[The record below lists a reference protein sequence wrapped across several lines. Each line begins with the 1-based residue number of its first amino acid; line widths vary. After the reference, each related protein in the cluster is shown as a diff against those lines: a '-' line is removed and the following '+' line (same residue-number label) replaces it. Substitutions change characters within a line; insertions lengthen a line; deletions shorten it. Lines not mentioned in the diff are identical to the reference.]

1 MSAMASVAPV
11 AQTRFGSAKSQKV
24 VARRAVVAR
33 AVAEA
38 EAKPEKPKRKFVKKN
53 VTVQDADIA
62 VGNKY
67 EGKVKRVQEYGCFVD
82 FGAKNDGLVHIS
94 ELKNGFV
101 ENVTDVVSADQDVT
115 VWVKSIDAEKGRISL
130 TMKPPPTADELEA
143 IKAKEAEREA
153 KFAARKAQQ
162 AEAKAKAEKVKAIKR
177 GTAFEGEVKSV
188 QPFGAF
194 VEIMEGV
201 EGLVHVT
208 EMSDDY
214 NVDVADFCKVG
225 DVVSVKVL
233 DVDGAKVKLTM
244 KDKVDISSV
253 VEEVL
258 QEVEAGASMME
269 FAFKSKGIAAGQFPS
284 GNDKEKP
291 AAKKAEKAEE
301 PKTEAPKAEAPKTEA
316 PKTEAPKT
324 EAPKAEGAAISAK
337 AVKELRDQSGAGM
350 MDCKKA
356 LTECNGDMEE
366 AVVWLRKKGMASADK
381 KASRI
386 AAEGAVAQYI
396 HAGARLGVLVEVNC
410 ETDFV
415 ARGDKFKELVAD
427 IAMQV
432 AACPDVEYV
441 SPEDAD
447 PAMIA
452 AEKEVQMKM
461 EDMLS
466 KPENIREKIVQ
477 GRLDKMVNEKALLK
491 QDYIK
496 DTSITVEELIKQA
509 TAEIG
514 EKISIRRFVK
524 YNLGEGLEKRN
535 EDFAAEV
542 EAQTKALQKKAE
554 EKKEEAPKEEE
565 KKEEAAKPTVAI
577 SAKDVKVLRDKS
589 GAGMMDCKK
598 ALAECGGDVEE
609 AVVWLRK
616 KGMASADKK
625 ASRIAAEGA
634 VAQYIHAGARL
645 GVLVEVNCETDFVA
659 RGDKFK
665 ELVADIAMQ
674 VAACP
679 DVEYVSPEDADP
691 AMIAAEK
698 EVQMK
703 MEDMLSKPENIREKI
718 VQGRLDKMVNEKALL
733 KQDYIKDTS
742 ITVEELIKQAT
753 AEIGEKIS
761 IRRFVKYNLGEGLEK
776 RNEDFA
782 AEVAAQMG
790 K

>member
-1 MSAMASVAPV
+1 
-11 AQTRFGSAKSQKV
+11 
-24 VARRAVVAR
+24 
-33 AVAEA
+33 
-38 EAKPEKPKRKFVKKN
+38 
-53 VTVQDADIA
+53 
-62 VGNKY
+62 
-67 EGKVKRVQEYGCFVD
+67 
-82 FGAKNDGLVHIS
+82 
-94 ELKNGFV
+94 
-101 ENVTDVVSADQDVT
+101 
-115 VWVKSIDAEKGRISL
+115 
-130 TMKPPPTADELEA
+130 
-143 IKAKEAEREA
+143 
-153 KFAARKAQQ
+153 
-162 AEAKAKAEKVKAIKR
+162 
-177 GTAFEGEVKSV
+177 
-188 QPFGAF
+188 
-194 VEIMEGV
+194 
-201 EGLVHVT
+201 
-208 EMSDDY
+208 
-214 NVDVADFCKVG
+214 
-225 DVVSVKVL
+225 
-233 DVDGAKVKLTM
+233 
-244 KDKVDISSV
+244 
-253 VEEVL
+253 
-258 QEVEAGASMME
+258 
-269 FAFKSKGIAAGQFPS
+269 
-284 GNDKEKP
+284 
-291 AAKKAEKAEE
+291 
-301 PKTEAPKAEAPKTEA
+301 
-316 PKTEAPKT
+316 
-324 EAPKAEGAAISAK
+324 
-337 AVKELRDQSGAGM
+337 
-350 MDCKKA
+350 
-356 LTECNGDMEE
+356 
-366 AVVWLRKKGMASADK
+366 
-381 KASRI
+381 
-386 AAEGAVAQYI
+386 
-396 HAGARLGVLVEVNC
+396 
-410 ETDFV
+410 
-415 ARGDKFKELVAD
+415 
-427 IAMQV
+427 
-432 AACPDVEYV
+432 
-441 SPEDAD
+441 
-447 PAMIA
+447 
-452 AEKEVQMKM
+452 M

-524 YNLGEGLEKRN
+524 CNLGEGLEKRN

-542 EAQTKALQKKAE
+542 EAQTKALQKKA
-554 EKKEEAPKEEE
+554 EE

-691 AMIAAEK
+691 TMIAAEK

-703 MEDMLSKPENIREKI
+703 MEDLQSKPENIREKI

-742 ITVEELIKQAT
+742 KSVEELIKEAT

>member
-1 MSAMASVAPV
+1 M
-11 AQTRFGSAKSQKV
+11 
-24 VARRAVVAR
+24 
-33 AVAEA
+33 
-38 EAKPEKPKRKFVKKN
+38 
-53 VTVQDADIA
+53 
-62 VGNKY
+62 
-67 EGKVKRVQEYGCFVD
+67 QEYGCFVD
-82 FGAKNDGLVHIS
+82 FGARNDGLVHIS
-94 ELKNGFV
+94 ELKDGFV
-101 ENVTDVVSADQDVT
+101 ENVTDVVSADQAVT

-162 AEAKAKAEKVKAIKR
+162 AEAKEKAEKVKAIKR

-225 DVVSVKVL
+225 DKVSVKVL

-269 FAFKSKGIAAGQFPS
+269 FAFKSKGITAGQFPA

-291 AAKKAEKAEE
+291 AAKKADEKKEE
-301 PKTEAPKAEAPKTEA
+301 PKAEAPKAEAPKAEA
-316 PKTEAPKT
+316 PKA
-324 EAPKAEGAAISAK
+324 EAPKAEGATISAK

-386 AAEGAVAQYI
+386 AAEGQIGAYI
-396 HAGARLGVLVEVNC
+396 HGGSRLGVIVEVNC

-432 AACPDVEYV
+432 AANIDVEYV

-447 PAMIA
+447 PAMLA

-496 DTSITVEELIKQA
+496 DTSKSVEELIKQA

-524 YNLGEGLEKRN
+524 YNLGEGMEKRN

-542 EAQTKALQKKAE
+542 EAQTKALQQKAD

-598 ALAECGGDVEE
+598 ALGECGGDVEE

-625 ASRIAAEGA
+625 ASRIAAEGQIGA
-634 VAQYIHAGARL
+634 YIHGGSRL
-645 GVLVEVNCETDFVA
+645 GVIVEVNCETDFVA

-674 VAACP
+674 VAANI

-691 AMIAAEK
+691 AMLAAEK

-742 ITVEELIKQAT
+742 KSVEELIKQAT

-761 IRRFVKYNLGEGLEK
+761 IRRFVKYNLGEGMEK

>member
-1 MSAMASVAPV
+1 M
-11 AQTRFGSAKSQKV
+11 
-24 VARRAVVAR
+24 
-33 AVAEA
+33 
-38 EAKPEKPKRKFVKKN
+38 
-53 VTVQDADIA
+53 
-62 VGNKY
+62 
-67 EGKVKRVQEYGCFVD
+67 QEYGCFVD

-101 ENVTDVVSADQDVT
+101 ENVTDVVAADQDVT
-115 VWVKSIDAEKGRISL
+115 VWIKSIDPEKGRISL
-130 TMKPPPTADELEA
+130 TMKPPPTAEELVEYQ
-143 IKAKEAEREA
+143 AKEEEREA

-162 AEAKAKAEKVKAIKR
+162 AAAKANAEKVKAIKP
-177 GTAFEGEVKSV
+177 GTAFDGEVKSV

-194 VEIMEGV
+194 VEIMEGI
-201 EGLVHVT
+201 EGLVHVS

-214 NVDVADFCKVG
+214 NVEVSEFCKVG
-225 DVVSVKVL
+225 DTVAVKVMG
-233 DVDGAKVKLTM
+233 VDGAKVKLTM
-244 KDKVDISSV
+244 KDKVDISAV
-253 VEEVL
+253 VEEAL
-258 QEVEAGASMME
+258 QEVEAGAGTME
-269 FAFKSKGIAAGQFPS
+269 YAFKSKGITSAQFPA

-291 AAKKAEKAEE
+291 AVKKAEKKEE
-301 PKTEAPKAEAPKTEA
+301 PAAEAPKAEAPKA
-316 PKTEAPKT
+316 
-324 EAPKAEGAAISAK
+324 EAPKAEAPKAEAPKAEPPKAEAPKAEAPKAEAPKAEAPKAEAPKADGAAISAK
-337 AVKELRDQSGAGM
+337 DVKAIRDATGAGM

-356 LTECNGDMEE
+356 LTECGGDFEE
-366 AVVWLRKKGMASADK
+366 AVVWLRKKGIASADK

-386 AAEGAVAQYI
+386 AAEGAIGAYI
-396 HAGARLGVLVEVNC
+396 HGGSRLGVIVEVNC

-415 ARGDKFKELVAD
+415 ARGDRFKELVND
-427 IAMQV
+427 IAMQT
-432 AACPDVEYV
+432 AACMDIEYV

-452 AEKEVQMKM
+452 AEKDVQMKM

-491 QDYIK
+491 QDFIK
-496 DTSITVEELIKQA
+496 DTSKTVEDIIKEA

-524 YNLGEGLEKRN
+524 YNLGEGMEKRE

-542 EAQTKALQKKAE
+542 EAQTQALKAKAE
-554 EKKEEAPKEEE
+554 EKKEEAPKEE
-565 KKEEAAKPTVAI
+565 KKEEAAKPAIAI
-577 SAKDVKVLRDKS
+577 SAKDVKAIRDKS

-598 ALAECGGDVEE
+598 ALTECDGDMEE

-625 ASRIAAEGA
+625 ASRIAAEGGI
-634 VAQYIHAGARL
+634 AQYIHAGARL

-659 RGDKFK
+659 RGDRFK
-665 ELVADIAMQ
+665 ELVNDIAMQ
-674 VAACP
+674 TAACM
-679 DVEYVSPEDADP
+679 DIEYVSPEDADP

-698 EVQMK
+698 DVQMK

-733 KQDYIKDTS
+733 KQDFIKDTS
-742 ITVEELIKQAT
+742 KTVEDIIKEAT

-761 IRRFVKYNLGEGLEK
+761 IRRFVKYNLGEGIEK

>member
-1 MSAMASVAPV
+1 M
-11 AQTRFGSAKSQKV
+11 
-24 VARRAVVAR
+24 
-33 AVAEA
+33 
-38 EAKPEKPKRKFVKKN
+38 
-53 VTVQDADIA
+53 
-62 VGNKY
+62 
-67 EGKVKRVQEYGCFVD
+67 QEYGCFVD
-82 FGAKNDGLVHIS
+82 FGARNDGLVHIS
-94 ELKNGFV
+94 ELKDGFV
-101 ENVTDVVSADQDVT
+101 ENVTDVVSADQAVT

-162 AEAKAKAEKVKAIKR
+162 AEAKEKAEKVKAIKR

-225 DVVSVKVL
+225 DKVSVKVL

-269 FAFKSKGIAAGQFPS
+269 FAFKSKGITAGQFPA

-291 AAKKAEKAEE
+291 AAKKADEKKEE
-301 PKTEAPKAEAPKTEA
+301 PKAEAPKAEAPKAEA
-316 PKTEAPKT
+316 PKA
-324 EAPKAEGAAISAK
+324 EAPKAEGATISAK

-386 AAEGAVAQYI
+386 AAEGQIGAYI
-396 HAGARLGVLVEVNC
+396 HGGSRLGVIVEVNC

-447 PAMIA
+447 PAMLA

-461 EDMLS
+461 EDLQS

-496 DTSITVEELIKQA
+496 DTSKSVEELIKEA

-524 YNLGEGLEKRN
+524 YNLGEGMEKRN

-542 EAQTKALQKKAE
+542 EAQTKALQQKAD

-598 ALAECGGDVEE
+598 ALGECGGDVEE

-625 ASRIAAEGA
+625 ASRIAAEGQIGA
-634 VAQYIHAGARL
+634 YIHGGSRL
-645 GVLVEVNCETDFVA
+645 GVIVEVNCETDFVA

-691 AMIAAEK
+691 AMLAAEK

-703 MEDMLSKPENIREKI
+703 MEDLQSKPENIREKI

-742 ITVEELIKQAT
+742 KSVEELIKEAT

-761 IRRFVKYNLGEGLEK
+761 IRRFVKYNLGEGMEK

>member
-1 MSAMASVAPV
+1 M
-11 AQTRFGSAKSQKV
+11 
-24 VARRAVVAR
+24 
-33 AVAEA
+33 
-38 EAKPEKPKRKFVKKN
+38 
-53 VTVQDADIA
+53 
-62 VGNKY
+62 
-67 EGKVKRVQEYGCFVD
+67 QEYGCFVD
-82 FGAKNDGLVHIS
+82 FGARNDGLVHIS
-94 ELKNGFV
+94 ELKDGFV
-101 ENVTDVVSADQDVT
+101 ENVTDVVSADQAVT

-162 AEAKAKAEKVKAIKR
+162 AEAKEKAEKVKAIKR

-225 DVVSVKVL
+225 DKVSVKVL

-269 FAFKSKGIAAGQFPS
+269 FAFKSKGITAGQFPA

-291 AAKKAEKAEE
+291 AAKKADEKKEE
-301 PKTEAPKAEAPKTEA
+301 PKAEAPKAEAPKAEA
-316 PKTEAPKT
+316 PKAEAPKA
-324 EAPKAEGAAISAK
+324 EAPKAEGATISAK

-386 AAEGAVAQYI
+386 AAEGQIGAYI
-396 HAGARLGVLVEVNC
+396 HGGSRLGVIVEVNC

-447 PAMIA
+447 PAMLA

-461 EDMLS
+461 EDLQS

-496 DTSITVEELIKQA
+496 DTSKSVEELIKQA

-524 YNLGEGLEKRN
+524 YNLGEGMEKRN

-542 EAQTKALQKKAE
+542 EAQTKALQQKAD

-598 ALAECGGDVEE
+598 ALGECGGDVEE

-625 ASRIAAEGA
+625 ASRIAAEGQIGA
-634 VAQYIHAGARL
+634 YIHGGSRL
-645 GVLVEVNCETDFVA
+645 GVIVEVNCETDFVA

-691 AMIAAEK
+691 AMLAAEK

-703 MEDMLSKPENIREKI
+703 MEDLQSKPENIREKI

-742 ITVEELIKQAT
+742 KSVEELIKQAT

-761 IRRFVKYNLGEGLEK
+761 IRRFVKYNLGEGMEK

>member
-1 MSAMASVAPV
+1 M
-11 AQTRFGSAKSQKV
+11 
-24 VARRAVVAR
+24 
-33 AVAEA
+33 
-38 EAKPEKPKRKFVKKN
+38 
-53 VTVQDADIA
+53 
-62 VGNKY
+62 
-67 EGKVKRVQEYGCFVD
+67 QEYGCFVD

-101 ENVTDVVSADQDVT
+101 ENVTDVVAADQDVT
-115 VWVKSIDAEKGRISL
+115 VWIKSIDSEKGRISL
-130 TMKPPPTADELEA
+130 TMKPPPTAEELVEYQ
-143 IKAKEAEREA
+143 AKEEEREA

-162 AEAKAKAEKVKAIKR
+162 AAAKANAEKVKAIKP
-177 GTAFEGEVKSV
+177 GTAFDGEVKSV

-194 VEIMEGV
+194 VEIMEGI
-201 EGLVHVT
+201 EGLVHVS

-214 NVDVADFCKVG
+214 NVEVSEFCKVG
-225 DVVSVKVL
+225 DTVAVKVMG
-233 DVDGAKVKLTM
+233 VDGAKVKLTM
-244 KDKVDISSV
+244 KDKVDISAV
-253 VEEVL
+253 VEEAL
-258 QEVEAGASMME
+258 QEVEAGAGTME
-269 FAFKSKGIAAGQFPS
+269 YAFKSKGITSAQFPA

-291 AAKKAEKAEE
+291 AVKKAEKKEE
-301 PKTEAPKAEAPKTEA
+301 PAAEAPKAEAPKA
-316 PKTEAPKT
+316 
-324 EAPKAEGAAISAK
+324 EAPKAEAPKAEAPKAEAPKAEAPKADGAAISAK
-337 AVKELRDQSGAGM
+337 DVKAIRDATGAGM

-356 LTECNGDMEE
+356 LTECGGDFEE
-366 AVVWLRKKGMASADK
+366 AVVWLRKKGIASADK

-386 AAEGAVAQYI
+386 AAEGAIGAYI
-396 HAGARLGVLVEVNC
+396 HGGSRLGVIVEVNC

-415 ARGDKFKELVAD
+415 ARGDRFKELVND
-427 IAMQV
+427 IAMQT
-432 AACPDVEYV
+432 AACMDIEYV

-452 AEKEVQMKM
+452 AEKDVQMKM

-491 QDYIK
+491 QDFIK
-496 DTSITVEELIKQA
+496 DTSKTVEDIIKEA

-524 YNLGEGLEKRN
+524 YNLGEGMEKRE

-542 EAQTKALQKKAE
+542 EAQTQALKAKAE
-554 EKKEEAPKEEE
+554 EKKEEAPKEE
-565 KKEEAAKPTVAI
+565 KKEEAAKPAIAI
-577 SAKDVKVLRDKS
+577 SAKDVKAIRDKS

-598 ALAECGGDVEE
+598 ALTECGGDMEE

-625 ASRIAAEGA
+625 ASRIAAEGGI
-634 VAQYIHAGARL
+634 AQYIHAGARL

-659 RGDKFK
+659 RGDRFK
-665 ELVADIAMQ
+665 ELAQDIAMQ
-674 VAACP
+674 VAACQ
-679 DVEYVSPEDADP
+679 DVEYVSPDDADP

-703 MEDMLSKPENIREKI
+703 MEDLQSKPENIREKI

-733 KQDYIKDTS
+733 KQDFIKDTS
-742 ITVEELIKQAT
+742 KTVEELIKEAT

-761 IRRFVKYNLGEGLEK
+761 IRRFVKYNLGEGIEK